1 MQSRVRAGE
10 KLTEVAEPRD
20 AMLYFIGRIR
30 TPWTERKDCPRQGR
44 TDGPECRVEVFAPW
58 AEALLGVEEYGHL
71 DLLYWLDRA
80 RRDLVVQNPKNDG
93 THYYGTF
100 ALRSPQRP
108 NPIGLSRVRLVRVE
122 GAALIVRGLDCLDG
136 TPLIDIK
143 PVTCEFTPKA
153 PPKPADG

>member
-1 MQSRVRAGE
+1 MESRVRAGE
-10 KLTEVAEPRD
+10 KLAEVPEAGD
-20 AMLYFIGRIR
+20 AMLRYIGRIR
-30 TPWTERKDCPRQGR
+30 TPWTERKHCPRQGR
-44 TDGPECRVEVFAPW
+44 EDGPECRVEVFAPW
-58 AEALLGVEEYGHL
+58 AEALLGAEEYAHL

-108 NPIGLSRVRLVRVE
+108 NPIGLSRVRLERVE
-122 GAALIVRGLDCLDG
+122 GAVLIVRGLDCLDA

-153 PPKPADG
+153 PPKG

>member
-1 MQSRVRAGE
+1 MESRVRAGE
-10 KLTEVAEPRD
+10 KLAEVPEAGD
-20 AMLYFIGRIR
+20 AMLRYIGRIR
-30 TPWTERKDCPRQGR
+30 TPWTERKHCPRQGR
-44 TDGPECRVEVFAPW
+44 EDGPECRVEVFAPW
-58 AEALLGVEEYGHL
+58 AEALLGAEEYAHL

-108 NPIGLSRVRLVRVE
+108 NPIGLSRVRLERVE
-122 GAALIVRGLDCLDG
+122 GAVLVVRGLDCLDA

-153 PPKPADG
+153 PPKG